1 MQSEELKDMV
11 AVHLVPIH
19 EDLGEIKL
27 RAELQDNRIA
37 AIEERVDRFERSGG
51 GIDDVERIKFM
62 NENDPAFKQIAFS
75 GFKLS
80 DMKKRVQILKDFA
93 LTHFADQN
101 IANIETIMNGPWKG
115 RKPTSTVVMEF
126 FSRDARDVALTAA
139 KNQKVFDSGSDLGLK
154 IDRART
160 KAQRARN
167 WALRKAEELAKVEAQ
182 KRGVVG
188 AARIDF
194 TMPVR
199 RVFVGDELAFAQ
211 KKDELRGIFVD
222 VFAACVLPP

>member
-1 MQSEELKDMV
+1 MS
-11 AVHLVPIH
+11 
-19 EDLGEIKL
+19 
-27 RAELQDNRIA
+27 
-37 AIEERVDRFERSGG
+37 
-51 GIDDVERIKFM
+51 
-62 NENDPAFKQIAFS
+62 
-75 GFKLS
+75 
-80 DMKKRVQILKDFA
+80 
-93 LTHFADQN
+93 
-101 IANIETIMNGPWKG
+101 GPWKG

-199 RVFVGDELAFAQ
+199 RVYVGDELAFAQ
-211 KKDELRGIFVD
+211 KKDELRGTFVD

>member
-1 MQSEELKDMV
+1 MDRGRGASPRPQS
-11 AVHLVPIH
+11 
-19 EDLGEIKL
+19 
-27 RAELQDNRIA
+27 
-37 AIEERVDRFERSGG
+37 SW
-51 GIDDVERIKFM
+51 
-62 NENDPAFKQIAFS
+62 S
-75 GFKLS
+75 S
-80 DMKKRVQILKDFA
+80 
-93 LTHFADQN
+93 
-101 IANIETIMNGPWKG
+101 
-115 RKPTSTVVMEF
+115 S
-126 FSRDARDVALTAA
+126 LTAA

-194 TMPVR
+194 TMLVR
-199 RVFVGDELAFAQ
+199 RVYVGDELAFAQ